1 MGMPVSM
8 HSPCCPGSGPNSIR
22 RTAPRT
28 RSVTAPQTPDPEPE
42 PQTHSRTRTRRLRLT
57 CMSVGLRDPF
67 GGELRVW
74 EAGRVVGHGEVALS
88 GRWVDLRVQVPSA
101 ASAERVFEVLTDWPR
116 HREWMPFTR
125 AEGGQGVGAVLTGW
139 TGLGP
144 LGFADTMVVTE
155 WVPGRRVA
163 VRHTGRLVR
172 GDAWFG
178 MEPAPSGGSRIT
190 WVEHIEVPLGALGRV
205 GWAVVGPVF
214 RRFMRV
220 G

>member
-1 MGMPVSM
+1 M
-8 HSPCCPGSGPNSIR
+8 
-22 RTAPRT
+22 
-28 RSVTAPQTPDPEPE
+28 
-42 PQTHSRTRTRRLRLT
+42 
-57 CMSVGLRDPF
+57 
-67 GGELRVW
+67 
-74 EAGRVVGHGEVALS
+74 S

-190 WVEHIEVPLGALGRV
+190 WVEHLEVPLGALGRV

-214 RRFMRV
+214 RRFMGV
-220 G
+220 GLRRLARLAETRPSTT